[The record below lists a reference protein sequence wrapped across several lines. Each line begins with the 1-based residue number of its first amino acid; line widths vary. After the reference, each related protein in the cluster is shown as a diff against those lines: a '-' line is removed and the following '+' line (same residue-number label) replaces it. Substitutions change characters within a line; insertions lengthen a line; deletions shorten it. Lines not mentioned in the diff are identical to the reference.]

1 MYNLMLLGIVVKK
14 SIYKKKTK
22 KQNNDNHITNNFVW
36 ALDLFSFF
44 FGWESRVIEII
55 DNVELQKKLTLLKH

>member
-1 MYNLMLLGIVVKK
+1 MLLGIVVKK